1 MNDLELKFLDE
12 VVCQRMEIAF
22 QKHSREK
29 TKEQYK
35 EEHKQFE
42 YREDLYRK
50 MLEDCSKEKQKQI
63 KEYIDIIIDEER
75 ENCEFNYKS
84 GFKDGVA
91 LVFSLLEMW
100 QNMKKE

>member
-1 MNDLELKFLDE
+1 MNNLEAKFLDE

-29 TKEQYK
+29 TKDQYK
-35 EEHKQFE
+35 IEREQFE
-42 YREDLYRK
+42 YRENLYQE
-50 MLEDCSKEKQKQI
+50 MLAECSEEKKKQI
-63 KEYIDIIIDEER
+63 REYFDIIIDEER
-75 ENCEFNYKS
+75 ENCEFNYKA

-91 LVFSLLEMW
+91 LMFSLMEMW